1 MEKKD
6 PKSKAEE
13 ILGDR
18 YFDMEHQ
25 MMMQEMK
32 SKMTERINQN
42 DPKFLSLIK
51 TLIDED
57 KKNEKF

>member
-1 MEKKD
+1 
-6 PKSKAEE
+6 
-13 ILGDR
+13 
-18 YFDMEHQ
+18 MEHQ